1 MKNWEKMFSSLSKG
15 SKTHKNTDAYR
26 AAFEDRPASGASPLP
41 DAAGSGRMPRTF
53 EEMRRHLE
61 DIWANIL
68 LESGGKPE
76 LLMFCGAT
84 PRAGCSFISFHMA
97 LFLAAVHSMKT
108 LYVDTAVEDP
118 GHIPCIPGMAGR
130 AGLAAFFNG
139 EAQLDSLVATTD
151 YANLFVLPS
160 GARQGVHGKTISAQA
175 LEELAAF
182 SRSRFDIAIFDG
194 RALASRPIAIE
205 FAKRVKNVIMVCR
218 YGNSLRE
225 VSMVSV
231 DKLRKN
237 GIPVT
242 GVVLNDRELPVPSA
256 FYAIMK

>member
-1 MKNWEKMFSSLSKG
+1 MMP
-15 SKTHKNTDAYR
+15 R
-26 AAFEDRPASGASPLP
+26 AFED
-41 DAAGSGRMPRTF
+41 
-53 EEMRRHLE
+53 MRRHL
-61 DIWANIL
+61 DDVWSNIVLEAGCRPDL
-68 LESGGKPE
+68 LF
-76 LLMFCGAT
+76 FCGAT
-84 PRAGCSFISFHMA
+84 PGAGCSFISFHMA
-97 LFLAAVHSMKT
+97 LFLAAVHSMRT

-130 AGLAAFFNG
+130 AGLASFFNG

-175 LEELAAF
+175 LDELAAF
-182 SRSRFDIAIFDG
+182 SRSRFDIALFDG

-225 VSMVSV
+225 VAMVGIE
-231 DKLRKN
+231 KLRKS
-237 GIPVT
+237 GVPVT
-242 GVVLNDRELPVPSA
+242 GVVLNDRELPVPPALYS
-256 FYAIMK
+256 IMK